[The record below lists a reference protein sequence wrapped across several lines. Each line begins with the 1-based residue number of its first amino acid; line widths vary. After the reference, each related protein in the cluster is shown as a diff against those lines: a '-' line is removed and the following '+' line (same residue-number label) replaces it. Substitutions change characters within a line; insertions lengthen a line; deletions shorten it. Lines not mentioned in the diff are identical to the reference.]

1 MSSDIVDVTQPFTV
15 ELVYYVSYSPYGEA
29 TYFAL
34 SNSANLSLRCGSSGG
49 LGGLSLAQPIA
60 QTFHFVNVWDG
71 EYSKVY
77 RNGAFVAQKA
87 ITSLGTPSADSRL
100 SCNATWNGTGWSY
113 SREYKKMDECAVYG
127 HVLSES
133 RILAHATA
141 AGLAYTLTQESP

>member
-1 MSSDIVDVTQPFTV
+1 MDSAIVDVTQPFTIEV
-15 ELVYYVSYSPYGEA
+15 VYCVANAPYVEA
-29 TYFAL
+29 TYMAL
-34 SNSANLSLRCGSSGG
+34 SNTGNLLLRCGSSGG

-87 ITSLGTPSADSRL
+87 ISSLGTPSADSRL
-100 SCNATWNGTGWSY
+100 SCNATWTGTGWSY
-113 SREYKKMDECAVYG
+113 SREYKKLDECAVYG

-141 AGLAYTLTQESP
+141 AGLAYTLT